1 MSKLVRP
8 EAFIN
13 WFVWGMLQH
22 ASFNGENIIDIDHQ
36 RNSKSLEFNPAR
48 TFSEAQTFCRPAL
61 LLSIVCVHLPQ
72 CPLVLRA
79 KIGCCLLTGIRLC
92 TCSDNSSCFDY
103 WYIDILIYLYI
114 DILIYWYIDILIYWY
129 TDILIL
135 IIDDTVV
142 DSWYWYPLTP
152 QPSNIMTFFVIISTS
167 GNHHQG
173 CDSSMQTQS
182 QASSP
187 PAPA

>member
-1 MSKLVRP
+1 MYQKKLNISGFHKPSPNPAKQVLQACRMSKLVRP

-103 WYIDILIYLYI
+103 
-114 DILIYWYIDILIYWY
+114 
-129 TDILIL
+129 
-135 IIDDTVV
+135 
-142 DSWYWYPLTP
+142 
-152 QPSNIMTFFVIISTS
+152 
-167 GNHHQG
+167 
-173 CDSSMQTQS
+173 
-182 QASSP
+182 
-187 PAPA
+187 

>member
-22 ASFNGENIIDIDHQ
+22 ASFNGENIIDIYHQ
-36 RNSKSLEFNPAR
+36 HNSKSLEFNPAR

-103 WYIDILIYLYI
+103 WYIDILIYF
-114 DILIYWYIDILIYWY
+114 DILIYWYIDILMIV
-129 TDILIL
+129 DIDIHSL
-135 IIDDTVV
+135 
-142 DSWYWYPLTP
+142 PNH
-152 QPSNIMTFFVIISTS
+152 QNIMTLLWSFQPLATS
-167 GNHHQG
+167 IKAA
-173 CDSSMQTQS
+173 T
-182 QASSP
+182 
-187 PAPA
+187 PACKPNRKLRRHRLRHRCWSWLIKRLITY